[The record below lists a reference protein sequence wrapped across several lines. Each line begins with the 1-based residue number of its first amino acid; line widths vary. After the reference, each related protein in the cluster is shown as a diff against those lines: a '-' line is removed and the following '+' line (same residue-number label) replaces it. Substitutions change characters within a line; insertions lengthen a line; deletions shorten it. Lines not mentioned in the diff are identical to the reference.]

1 MIDTQTVGEA
11 FIKFL
16 EDNNIGTFNT
26 DLYLGMLPI
35 DAPDEAWLVVVA
47 GGSPELVTADG
58 GMMKIYTFSIYRRS
72 LAGKEIERS
81 LFSLEEKLNCSTC
94 VNLDGFE
101 TIYSRATQFA
111 QDIDLENENRRV
123 GLLQAQIRLYKQNI
137 KIS

>member
-16 EDNNIGTFNT
+16 EQEGVGTFNQ
-26 DLYLGMLPI
+26 DLYLGMLPL
-35 DAPDEAWLVVVA
+35 DAPDEAWLVVVT
-47 GGSPELVTADG
+47 GGSPEMVTADG
-58 GMMKIYTFSIYRRS
+58 GMLKLYTFSIYRRS

-81 LFSLEEKLNCSTC
+81 LFSLEETLNCSTC
-94 VNLDGFE
+94 VNLEGFE

-111 QDIDLENENRRV
+111 QDMDLENENRRI
-123 GLLQAQIRLYKQNI
+123 GLLQAQVRLYKENT

>member
-16 EDNNIGTFNT
+16 EDNSIGTFNT
-26 DLYLGMLPI
+26 DLYLGMLPL

-94 VNLDGFE
+94 VNLEGFE

-111 QDIDLENENRRV
+111 QDMDLENENRRI
-123 GLLQAQIRLYKQNI
+123 GLLQAQVRLYKENT

>member
-26 DLYLGMLPI
+26 DLYLGQLPL
-35 DAPDEAWLVVVA
+35 DAQDEAWLVIVS
-47 GGSPELVTADG
+47 GGGPELVTADG
-58 GMMKIYTFSIYRRS
+58 GMMKVYTFNIYRRS

-111 QDIDLENENRRV
+111 QDIDLENEDRRI
-123 GLLQAQIRLYKQNI
+123 GLLQAQVRLYKQNTQ
-137 KIS
+137 IS

>member
-16 EDNNIGTFNT
+16 EDSNIGTFND
-26 DLYLGMLPI
+26 DLYLGMMPL
-35 DAPDEAWLVVVA
+35 DAPDDAWLVVVA

-58 GMMKIYTFSIYRRS
+58 GMMKLYTFSIYRRS

-94 VNLDGFE
+94 VTLEGFE

-111 QDIDLENENRRV
+111 QDIDLENENRRI
-123 GLLQAQIRLYKQNI
+123 GLLQAQVRLYKQNI
-137 KIS
+137 QIS

>member
-16 EDNNIGTFNT
+16 EDSNIATFNQN
-26 DLYLGMLPI
+26 LYLGMLPL
-35 DAPDEAWLVVVA
+35 DAPDDAWLVVVA

-111 QDIDLENENRRV
+111 QDIDLENENRRI
-123 GLLQAQIRLYKQNI
+123 GLLQAQVRLYKPNI
-137 KIS
+137 QIS

>member
-16 EDNNIGTFNT
+16 EDNTVGTFGT
-26 DLYLGMLPI
+26 DLYLGMLPL

-47 GGSPELVTADG
+47 GGSPDLVTADG
-58 GMMKIYTFSIYRRS
+58 GMIKVYTFNIYRRS
-72 LAGKEIERS
+72 LAGKELERQ

-111 QDIDLENENRRV
+111 QDIDLENENRRI
-123 GLLQAQIRLYKQNI
+123 GLLQAQVRLFKQNTQ
-137 KIS
+137 IS

>member
-11 FIKFL
+11 FIRFL
-16 EDNNIGTFNT
+16 EENNVGTFNQ
-26 DLYLGMLPI
+26 DLYLGMLPL
-35 DAPDEAWLVVVA
+35 DAPDEAWLVVVT

-58 GMMKIYTFSIYRRS
+58 GMMKLYTFSIYRRS

-94 VNLDGFE
+94 VNLEGFE

-111 QDIDLENENRRV
+111 QDMDLENENRRI
-123 GLLQAQIRLYKQNI
+123 GLLQAQVRLYKENT

>member
-26 DLYLGMLPI
+26 DLYLGQLPL
-35 DAPDEAWLVVVA
+35 DAQDEAWLVVVS
-47 GGSPELVTADG
+47 GGGPELVTADG
-58 GMMKIYTFSIYRRS
+58 GMMKVYTFNIYRRS

-111 QDIDLENENRRV
+111 QDIDLENEDRRI
-123 GLLQAQIRLYKQNI
+123 GLLQAQVRLYEQNTQ
-137 KIS
+137 IS